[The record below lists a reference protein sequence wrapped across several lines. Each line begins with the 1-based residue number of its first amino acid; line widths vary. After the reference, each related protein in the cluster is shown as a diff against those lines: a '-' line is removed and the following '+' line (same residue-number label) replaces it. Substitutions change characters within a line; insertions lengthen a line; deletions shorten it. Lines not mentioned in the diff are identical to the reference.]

1 MGAFFYDTRM
11 KNQGEIDKGLAF
23 GIIGLILFGLMVISS
38 VSVFESFQLTSIFV
52 KKGLQAAPSNDFY
65 LWRHLAHVV
74 IAIPLMWLI
83 SRIPFTF
90 WRKAALPLIGLSLF
104 LLILVL
110 IPALSNDY
118 GTSRSWLN
126 LPFFPSIQPVEVAKM
141 GLIVYL
147 AIWMD
152 KKVQI
157 ITTFK
162 EGFLPFVVLLSVLVA
177 LLAIQ
182 PDFGSILVISCIAGS
197 IFFVAGGNLL
207 HIIFGGLV
215 ASLFAWPVV
224 LAHKYIFVRFLAF
237 LDPSVDPQ
245 GAGYQIKQALITIG
259 SGQWWGVGFGQSVQ
273 KFGYLPEVQGD
284 TVFSVAAEELG
295 FIRILLMFALYF
307 FIAYRG
313 YRIAMNAPDRFSML
327 TATGVTSWIFFQS
340 MINIG
345 VNMAVLPLTGITLPF
360 ISYGGSSLIM
370 MAIAS
375 GVLLNIS
382 RYAKGMSEA
391 RPMRGRFGRASHAF
405 FGRS

>member
-1 MGAFFYDTRM
+1 
-11 KNQGEIDKGLAF
+11 
-23 GIIGLILFGLMVISS
+23 MVISS

-74 IAIPLMWLI
+74 GAIPLIWLI

-90 WRKAALPLIGLSLF
+90 WRKIALPLVGLSLF
-104 LLILVL
+104 LLVLVL
-110 IPALSNDY
+110 IPSLSNDY

-126 LPFFPSIQPVEVAKM
+126 LPFLPSIQPVEVAKM
-141 GLIVYL
+141 ALIVYL

-152 KKVQI
+152 KKVQM

-182 PDFGSILVISCIAGS
+182 PDFGSILVVACIAAS

-224 LAHKYIFVRFLAF
+224 LSHKYIFVRFLAF

-245 GAGYQIKQALITIG
+245 GAGYQIKQARMTIG

-295 FIRILLMFALYF
+295 FIRILLMFALYL
-307 FIAYRG
+307 FIEMIL
-313 YRIAMNAPDRFSML
+313 RIS
-327 TATGVTSWIFFQS
+327 GFQS
-340 MINIG
+340 IYRKVNI
-345 VNMAVLPLTGITLPF
+345 
-360 ISYGGSSLIM
+360 
-370 MAIAS
+370 
-375 GVLLNIS
+375 
-382 RYAKGMSEA
+382 
-391 RPMRGRFGRASHAF
+391 
-405 FGRS
+405 